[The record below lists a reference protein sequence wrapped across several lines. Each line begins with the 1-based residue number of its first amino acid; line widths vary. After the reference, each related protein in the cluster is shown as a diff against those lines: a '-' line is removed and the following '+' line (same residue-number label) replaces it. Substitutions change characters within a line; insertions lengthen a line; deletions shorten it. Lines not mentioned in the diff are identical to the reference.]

1 MVVDF
6 DDFERLIDALGGVTI
21 DVPEPIV
28 SNRFDCPYSPALRE
42 LERLALRR
50 RGAEDD
56 RAAALV
62 YSRIRENRLNPA
74 ENDLTRGERQ
84 QAMLRAI
91 GGELTSFR
99 TLVKM
104 PVLADDIVAPLATDL
119 SAAELTQLA
128 WVNYRAGQTLRC
140 RLGGTPTS
148 IGGES
153 ALVPVEENRNVVLM
167 FLGVSAPQP
176 PPPQYGLFGPG
187 CVVR

>member
-1 MVVDF
+1 
-6 DDFERLIDALGGVTI
+6 
-21 DVPEPIV
+21 
-28 SNRFDCPYSPALRE
+28 
-42 LERLALRR
+42 
-50 RGAEDD
+50 
-56 RAAALV
+56 
-62 YSRIRENRLNPA
+62 
-74 ENDLTRGERQ
+74 
-84 QAMLRAI
+84 MLRAI
-91 GGELTSFR
+91 GGELTSFG

-104 PVLADDIVAPLATDL
+104 PVLADDIVAPLATT
-119 SAAELTQLA
+119 SRRRELTQLA

-187 CVVR
+187 CVVHGTRRPSPSSAQQVSRARLVPSPLSFAVLRERP

>member
-1 MVVDF
+1 MT
-6 DDFERLIDALGGVTI
+6 G
-21 DVPEPIV
+21 
-28 SNRFDCPYSPALRE
+28 
-42 LERLALRR
+42 RR
-50 RGAEDD
+50 
-56 RAAALV
+56 ALV

-128 WVNYRAGQTLRC
+128 WVNYRAGQTRR

>member
-1 MVVDF
+1 
-6 DDFERLIDALGGVTI
+6 
-21 DVPEPIV
+21 
-28 SNRFDCPYSPALRE
+28 
-42 LERLALRR
+42 
-50 RGAEDD
+50 
-56 RAAALV
+56 
-62 YSRIRENRLNPA
+62 
-74 ENDLTRGERQ
+74 
-84 QAMLRAI
+84 
-91 GGELTSFR
+91 
-99 TLVKM
+99 M

-187 CVVR
+187 CVVHSRRPSPFFGSAGFSELELVPSPLSFAVLRERP